1 MDLSE
6 LESLSNIAVF
16 QMAGQ
21 RDVHVSPRTVGTAT
35 DAMRYATP
43 RLITKHSDFQIHN
56 QERCN

>member
-6 LESLSNIAVF
+6 LEGLSNIAVF

-43 RLITKHSDFQIHN
+43 RLLTKHPDF
-56 QERCN
+56 